1 MIFRTLGTAVLSTF
15 LILPCTLHA
24 QGAVDAAIVE
34 GADVFFYY
42 NFQEMKNSAW
52 SQAVEAQQTPEMK
65 EAAEE
70 QFAALTQATGLT
82 QDDISSMV
90 FSMDI
95 DGIDFT
101 AQDPAE
107 LESAQALLALDTLE
121 PLTLE
126 NIQNGISTLS
136 ETTQGP
142 APKVTLTEVDGIPV
156 LELMGTE
163 TPGGVDKAYAAL
175 SEDGKTALWSFN
187 MASIKNGLGR
197 LATGTPATMTEEM
210 TVATTAFSERELFM
224 TVVLPA
230 AVRQKLQQGIQDAA
244 AQGGMGAMLMPFA
257 STRSL
262 LVGVDAAE
270 NLDLNLS
277 LDVGTPGNAQQAA
290 GMIQSML
297 PMLMMGMQ
305 EQAEPEVMNLMN
317 KFKVSAEENRVTM
330 GLSLT
335 PEESAMISAQAASA
349 QEALPSE

>member
-1 MIFRTLGTAVLSTF
+1 
-15 LILPCTLHA
+15 
-24 QGAVDAAIVE
+24 
-34 GADVFFYY
+34 
-42 NFQEMKNSAW
+42 MKA
-52 SQAVEAQQTPEMK
+52 
-65 EAAEE
+65 AAEE
-70 QFAALTQATGLT
+70 QFAALTKATGLT
-82 QDDISSMV
+82 QDDISTMV

-95 DGIDFT
+95 DGIDFA

-107 LESAQALLALDTLE
+107 LESAQALLAMDTKE

-126 NIQNGISTLS
+126 KIKNGLTTLS
-136 ETTQGP
+136 ETTEGP
-142 APKVTLTEVDGIPV
+142 APQMTLTEVDGIPV
-156 LELMGTE
+156 LELTGTE

-175 SEDGKTALWSFN
+175 SENGKTVMWSFN

-197 LATGTPATMTEEM
+197 LATGAPATMTEEM
-210 TVATTAFSERELFM
+210 TVATTAFSEREMLM
-224 TVVLPA
+224 TIILPA
-230 AVRQKLQQGIQDAA
+230 AVRQKIQQGIQDAA
-244 AQGGMGAMLMPFA
+244 AQGGMGGMLMPFA

-305 EQAEPEVMNLMN
+305 EQAGPEIMNLMN
-317 KFKVSAEENRVTM
+317 KFKISAEESRVTM

-335 PEESAMISAQAASA
+335 PEESAMIAAQATPAVPA
-349 QEALPSE
+349 E